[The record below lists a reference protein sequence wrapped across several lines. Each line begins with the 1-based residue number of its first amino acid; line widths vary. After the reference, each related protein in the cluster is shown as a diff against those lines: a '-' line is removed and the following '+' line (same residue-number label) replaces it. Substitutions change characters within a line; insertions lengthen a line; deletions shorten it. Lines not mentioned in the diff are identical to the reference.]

1 MSWNEPGH
9 DKDPWGN
16 NHKPADLDE
25 LIRNIQHRVRD
36 LFSNKP
42 KPGGKKSGGSGIL
55 WLVPVLVVIWLLTG
69 FYRVDSAER
78 AVVLRF
84 GAYQTTAGPGLHWHL
99 PWPMANADLVNVAQV
114 RSFPYS
120 NEMLTADENIIQV
133 GIAVQY
139 IVDNPYKFLFN
150 VRQPNRTLGEVA
162 EAAIRQVVGKNKMNY
177 ILGKGQSEVAAATK
191 QKMQSVLDRYNAGLK
206 VLSVN
211 LQKDQP
217 PREVQDAFDDVNK
230 AREDKQRLQN
240 EAQAYANS
248 VVPKAQGKASH
259 IVQSAEAY
267 KAQVVAEAQGRTS
280 RFDAVLAQYKKAPKV
295 TRERLYIDGISD
307 VLQNTHKIV
316 IDPSTKGSLLYMPLD
331 KLFRSQS
338 KPKPQAEPKATVQAN
353 GEGAQ

>member
-25 LIRNIQHRVRD
+25 LIRNIQHRVQG

-42 KPGGKKSGGSGIL
+42 HGKKSGGSGIL
-55 WLVPVLVVIWLLTG
+55 WLLPVLVVIWLLTG
-69 FYRVDSAER
+69 FYRVDSAEQ

-84 GAYQTTAGPGLHWHL
+84 GAYQTTTGPGLHWHL
-99 PWPMANADLVNVAQV
+99 PWPMARADLVNVARV

-120 NEMLTADENIIQV
+120 NEMLTADENIVQV
-133 GIAVQY
+133 AIAVQY
-139 IVDNPYKFLFN
+139 VVDNPYKYLFN
-150 VRQPNRTLGEVA
+150 VRQPNRTLGEVS

-177 ILGKGQSEVAAATK
+177 ILGTGQSEIAAAAK
-191 QKMQSVLDRYNAGLK
+191 QKMQSILNRYDAGLK

-248 VVPKAQGKASH
+248 VVPKAQGDAAH
-259 IVQSAEAY
+259 IVQGAEAY

-280 RFDAVLAQYKKAPKV
+280 RFDAILAQYKKAPRV
-295 TRERLYIDGISD
+295 TRERLYIDGVAD
-307 VLQNTHKIV
+307 VLKNTHKIV
-316 IDPSTKGSLLYMPLD
+316 IDPSARGSLLYMPLD
-331 KLFRSQS
+331 KLFKS
-338 KPKPQAEPKATVQAN
+338 KPKPKTESKSTSVAQAN